1 MSVRGNVS
9 IYRAQKT
16 IQGDDC
22 RPRWR
27 SRPRSPPLAPI
38 RNFGSPLSGPEPL
51 RVTGPLPSLVL
62 RTEDM
67 WQRYNQCTEY
77 RIQNVIE
84 VSGALNQGFPFS
96 PLLPHFRGLRDGVE
110 YKFLDI
116 PPRHRDGKSQCRFV
130 MVRVSPSHPYTA
142 GRAWCGWMRGL
153 LRRNFAT

>member
-1 MSVRGNVS
+1 
-9 IYRAQKT
+9 
-16 IQGDDC
+16 
-22 RPRWR
+22 
-27 SRPRSPPLAPI
+27 
-38 RNFGSPLSGPEPL
+38 
-51 RVTGPLPSLVL
+51 
-62 RTEDM
+62 M

-130 MVRVSPSHPYTA
+130 MVRVSPSHPYNA
-142 GRAWCGWMRGL
+142 GRAQDSDRGGL
-153 LRRNFAT
+153 GGCEQMCTLHAVVVLCVCLW